1 MSMKFLFLPISVLGG
16 LAAGQL
22 SKKVFDFVWSRF
34 DDEDA
39 PRPKHR
45 EINLP
50 KLAVALVIEGALFR
64 VVKGLVDHGS
74 RQGFAKATG
83 AWPGEEAPDPA

>member
-1 MSMKFLFLPISVLGG
+1 MKLLFLPFSVLGG

-22 SKKVFDFVWSRF
+22 SKKVFDFIWGRI

-45 EINLP
+45 EIDLR
-50 KLAVALVIEGALFR
+50 KLALALLIEGALFR
-64 VVKGLVDHGS
+64 LVKGFFDHGS

-83 AWPGEEAPDPA
+83 SWPGDDAPEPA

>member
-1 MSMKFLFLPISVLGG
+1 MKLLFLPLSIAGSLLAG
-16 LAAGQL
+16 LL
-22 SKKVFDFVWSRF
+22 TKKAFDLIWGRI

-45 EINLP
+45 EIDLP
-50 KLAVALVIEGALFR
+50 KLALALLIEGALFR
-64 VVKGLVDHGS
+64 LVKGLFDHGA

-83 AWPGEEAPDPA
+83 SWPGEEAPGPA